1 MRDAEIDRLSNILT
15 EKDAEMQ
22 EIEDQMRGAGGA
34 AAAAVA
40 GIYSAM
46 KGDAVDEYL
55 AKYINL
61 MQC

>member
-1 MRDAEIDRLSNILT
+1 MREAEMDRLTAILQ
-15 EKDAEMQ
+15 EKDSELEQ
-22 EIEDQMRGAGGA
+22 IEHTIRSVGGFGGPNMA
-34 AAAAVA
+34 NV
-40 GIYSAM
+40 YSAT